1 MKPFGYL
8 APRTL
13 AEAVDVLAKHN
24 GQAAGTGAV
33 VAGGT
38 DLLLKMKAGRLA
50 PEVVVNI
57 KRIPELR
64 CLSFESHLTLGALTT
79 LEELRRSPIIREHY
93 PALAGAAATM
103 ASVQIRNLATVGG
116 NLCNAAPSADLAPI
130 LIALNAIVR
139 IAGPGGERRT
149 PLVEF
154 FTGPGTTVLE
164 PGELMVA
171 LKVPRPTGPALYLK
185 HSPREHMD
193 IAVVGVGLSLRWSS
207 TLRVTATPTPT
218 CESARVVLG
227 AVAPTPL
234 RAQRAEEELLG
245 GPLNAERIDRAAKLA
260 AEEAKPIDDVR
271 GSAWYRRRMVEVLT
285 RRGLESLTRAVQN

>member
-1 MKPFGYL
+1 MKPFDYL

-13 AEAVDVLAKHN
+13 AEAVEALAKYN
-24 GQAAGTGAV
+24 GQARM

-50 PEVVVNI
+50 PKVVVNI
-57 KRIPELR
+57 KRIPDLR
-64 CLSFESHLTLGALTT
+64 CLSFDSHLTLGALTT
-79 LEELRRSPIIREHY
+79 LEEIRCSPIIRQHY
-93 PALAGAAATM
+93 PALAEAAATM

-149 PLVEF
+149 PLGEF

-171 LKVPRPTGPALYLK
+171 LKVPRPAGPALYLK

-193 IAVVGVGLSLRWSS
+193 IAVVGVGLSLRWGS
-207 TLRVTATPTPT
+207 TLRATAAPT

-245 GPLNAERIDRAAKLA
+245 GPLNAERIVRAAKLA

-285 RRGLESLTRAVQN
+285 RRGLETLITNNQ